1 MFYTSKR
8 LVIDRVFHDKEHW
21 GKLQKSVLD
30 VCFHY
35 MSDEIVTAQSNIFF
49 NTWTGFANA
58 TIFEKSLQLNLSQV
72 LSHLSQSKPVK
83 LIANVLTIFNTV
95 LSLCRDQPINLYYKL
110 MRWFL
115 YNGLL
120 PQGFKNLC
128 KSLEGWGGRKI
139 HNMTWLIALKSFLNV
154 SDNPQINVLASA
166 LFYSIAIIR
175 GSL

>member
-1 MFYTSKR
+1 M
-8 LVIDRVFHDKEHW
+8 
-21 GKLQKSVLD
+21 
-30 VCFHY
+30 
-35 MSDEIVTAQSNIFF
+35 
-49 NTWTGFANA
+49 
-58 TIFEKSLQLNLSQV
+58 EKSFQLNLSHV

-83 LIANVLTIFNTV
+83 LIANILTIFNTV
-95 LSLCRDQPINLYYKL
+95 LSLCRDQPINLHYKL

-115 YNGLL
+115 YSGLL

-128 KSLEGWGGRKI
+128 KSLEEWGGSKT

-175 GSL
+175 GSLEYPFHYFILPHEIHFQKEFFEGNLPFIPPNIIISWIRSVSTNTCNW